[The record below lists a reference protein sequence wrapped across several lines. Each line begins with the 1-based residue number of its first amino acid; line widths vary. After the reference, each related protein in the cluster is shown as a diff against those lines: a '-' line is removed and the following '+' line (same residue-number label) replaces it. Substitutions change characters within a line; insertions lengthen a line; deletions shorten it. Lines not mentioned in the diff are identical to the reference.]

1 MRMRTVWRTLTAIA
15 VAVAFTGAAHAQF
28 KLEGDP
34 KIAMIYFDVKNDGG
48 WTQAIDEARQRLEGQ
63 LGVEI
68 PFTEK
73 VPEVASQI
81 RPAAERYI
89 QRGFNII
96 IGSAFG
102 YSDTFLELSKDY
114 PKVAFLNPAGTT
126 NGPNLQSYYG
136 RTYESQHLCGMVAG
150 AMSKTGKLGFIAAHP
165 IGLVNWTVNAYLLGA
180 RRINPEATLNV
191 IFTGSWLDP
200 VKERAAALA
209 LMEQGVDAIGIHVD
223 TPAALIAAQEKG
235 AFGTGHH
242 RDMSE
247 FADAAVGCSSVW
259 VWDKYLNPLLTRIS
273 SGEEWTTQPYGE
285 FLGIAHGGTD
295 IACCGPMV
303 SAEVKDKVMARRQEL
318 IDGAHVFEGPIH
330 DQSGKERVA
339 AGETPSDADL
349 WGMDYLVQG
358 VIGKL

>member
-1 MRMRTVWRTLTAIA
+1 MRMRTIWRTLTAAA

-63 LGVEI
+63 LGIEI

-89 QRGFNII
+89 QRGFNVI

-102 YSDTFLELSKDY
+102 YSDTFLELSKEY

-150 AMSKTGKLGFIAAHP
+150 AMSKSGKLGFIAAHP

-180 RRINPEATLNV
+180 RRHQPGGHAERGLHGLLARSGQGARGGAGPDGAGRRRHRHPCRYAGGAGRGAGEGRVRHRPPPRHVGVRGRRGRLLV
-191 IFTGSWLDP
+191 GLGVGQVPQPAADP
-200 VKERAAALA
+200 DLVRR
-209 LMEQGVDAIGIHVD
+209 GVDD
-223 TPAALIAAQEKG
+223 PALRRVS
-235 AFGTGHH
+235 GHRPRRH
-242 RDMSE
+242 RHRLLR
-247 FADAAVGCSSVW
+247 ADGPRTTSR
-259 VWDKYLNPLLTRIS
+259 TR
-273 SGEEWTTQPYGE
+273 
-285 FLGIAHGGTD
+285 
-295 IACCGPMV
+295 
-303 SAEVKDKVMARRQEL
+303 
-318 IDGAHVFEGPIH
+318 
-330 DQSGKERVA
+330 
-339 AGETPSDADL
+339 
-349 WGMDYLVQG
+349 
-358 VIGKL
+358 

>member
-1 MRMRTVWRTLTAIA
+1 MKFNKLWLSL
-15 VAVAFTGAAHAQF
+15 VAVAFAVTFTSTVHAQF
-28 KLEGDP
+28 KLQGDP
-34 KIAMIYFDVKNDGG
+34 KIAMVYFAVKNDGG

-63 LGVEI
+63 LNVKI

-81 RPAAERYI
+81 RPVVERYI

-102 YSDTFLELSKDY
+102 YSDTFLELSKEY

-150 AMSKTGKLGFIAAHP
+150 AMSKSGKLGFIAAHP

-180 RRINPEATLNV
+180 RRMNPNATVNV
-191 IFTGSWLDP
+191 VYTGAWLDP

-223 TPAALIAAQEKG
+223 TPAAPIAAQEKG
-235 AFGTGHH
+235 AFATGHH
-242 RDMSE
+242 RDMAE
-247 FADAAVGCSSVW
+247 LAGKAVGCSSVW
-259 VWDKYLNPLLTRIS
+259 VWDKYLEPLLKKIS
-273 SGEEWTTQPYGE
+273 SGAEWNTQPYGE

-295 IACCGPMV
+295 IACCGSMV
-303 SAEVKDKVMARRQEL
+303 PADVKTKVMARRQEL
-318 IDGAHVFEGPIH
+318 INGAHVFEGPIV
-330 DQSGKERVA
+330 DQGGKERVA
-339 AGETPSDADL
+339 AGKTPSDADL
-349 WGMDYLVQG
+349 WGMNYLVQG

>member
-1 MRMRTVWRTLTAIA
+1 MKPRILWLLPAAA
-15 VAVAFTGAAHAQF
+15 VMVAAAAGPAQAQF

-34 KIAMIYFDVKNDGG
+34 KIAMIYFAQKNDGG

-63 LGVEI
+63 LKVKI

-81 RPAAERYI
+81 RPVAERYI
-89 QRGFNII
+89 RRGFNIV

-102 YSDTFLELSKDY
+102 YSDTFKELSKEY

-150 AMSKTGKLGFIAAHP
+150 AMSKSGKLGFIAAHP

-180 RRINPEATLNV
+180 RRMNPKATVNV
-191 IFTGSWLDP
+191 VYTGSWIDP

-223 TPAALIAAQEKG
+223 TPAAPIAAQEKG
-235 AFGTGHH
+235 VFATGHH

-247 FADAAVGCSSVW
+247 FAPKSVTCSSVW
-259 VWDKYLNPLLTRIS
+259 VWDKYLNPLLTKIM
-273 SGEEWTTQPYGE
+273 SGAEWKTKPYGE

-303 SAEVKDKVMARRQEL
+303 PADVKAKVMARRDE
-318 IDGAHVFEGPIH
+318 IIKGAHVFQGPIH
-330 DQSGKERVA
+330 DQNGKEVVA
-339 AGETPSDADL
+339 AGKTPSDADL
-349 WGMDYLVQG
+349 WGMKYLVKG